1 MGTVTSFPLTFVCLG
16 NICRSP
22 MAEAVMRQRLQEA
35 GLAEVVRVDSAG
47 TGDWHIGDDIDR
59 RAKATLASRGYLL
72 THSARQFQ
80 PGWFAERDLVLGMD
94 DDNRRDLQRMAA
106 DPHDRAK
113 VHLLRA
119 FDPAATDLEVPDP
132 YYGDA
137 SGFPQVLDIIETACD
152 GLLQQLHRGLDPAG

>member
-1 MGTVTSFPLTFVCLG
+1 MGTVTSFHLTFVCLG

-80 PGWFAERDLVLGMD
+80 PGWFAERDLVLAMD

-106 DPHDRAK
+106 DPHDRTK

-152 GLLQQLHRGLDPAG
+152 GLLQQLQRGLDPVG